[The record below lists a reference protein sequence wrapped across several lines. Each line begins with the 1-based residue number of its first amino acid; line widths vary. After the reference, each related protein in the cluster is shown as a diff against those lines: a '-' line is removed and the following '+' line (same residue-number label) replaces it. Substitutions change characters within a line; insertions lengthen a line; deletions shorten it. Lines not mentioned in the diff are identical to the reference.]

1 MKTAKI
7 ITLILLLS
15 CNLLFSISSE
25 ALYQKIAGTYGSLS
39 SFQAVIKQDNYFAQ
53 LNKSISYE
61 GNIYFTKG
69 KMVIRYNKPYF
80 QRLSVSGGMVELY
93 DSQSKTM
100 FRSKMRPEFGK
111 MNPVEILQLYWK
123 KSTVNIQQG
132 KGNQFNVFLKPF
144 DDPVIV
150 SISAIVNSDS
160 GIVQSLTWTN
170 RNNDK
175 VTYNFSSIK
184 TNAKIPASVWQY
196 TYPKDVQVVE
206 Q

>member
-53 LNKSISYE
+53 LDKSITYH

-69 KMVIRYNKPYF
+69 RMVIRYNKPYF

-132 KGNQFNVFLKPF
+132 KGNQVNVFLKPF

>member
-7 ITLILLLS
+7 ITLILLLC
-15 CNLLFSISSE
+15 CNFLFGISSE

-53 LNKSISYE
+53 LDKSISYN

-123 KSTVNIQQG
+123 KSTVNIQPG
-132 KGNQFNVFLKPF
+132 KGNQVNVFLKPF

-150 SISAIVNSDS
+150 SLSARVNSES

-175 VTYNFSSIK
+175 VTYNFSHIK
-184 TNAKIPASVWQY
+184 TNAKIPPSVWQY

>member
-7 ITLILLLS
+7 ITLILLLC
-15 CNLLFSISSE
+15 CNFLFGISSE
-25 ALYQKIAGTYGSLS
+25 ALYQKIAKTYGSLS

-53 LNKSISYE
+53 LDKSITYH

-69 KMVIRYNKPYF
+69 RMVIRYNKPYF
-80 QRLSVSGGMVELY
+80 QRLSVSGGIVELY
-93 DSQSKTM
+93 DSQSNTL

-132 KGNQFNVFLKPF
+132 KGNLVNVFLKPF

-150 SISAIVNSDS
+150 SISAVVNSES

>member
-7 ITLILLLS
+7 ITLILLLC
-15 CNLLFSISSE
+15 CNFLFGISSE
-25 ALYQKIAGTYGSLS
+25 ALYQKIAKTYGSLS

-53 LNKSISYE
+53 LDKSITYH

-69 KMVIRYNKPYF
+69 RMVIRFNKPYF
-80 QRLSVSGGMVELY
+80 QRLSVSGGIVELY
-93 DSQSKTM
+93 DSQSNTV

-132 KGNQFNVFLKPF
+132 KGNQVNVFLKPF

-150 SISAIVNSDS
+150 SISAVVNSES

-175 VTYNFSSIK
+175 VTYNFSHIK

>member
-7 ITLILLLS
+7 ITLILLLC
-15 CNLLFSISSE
+15 CNFLFGISSE
-25 ALYQKIAGTYGSLS
+25 ALYQKIAKTYGSLS

-53 LNKSISYE
+53 LDKSITYH

-69 KMVIRYNKPYF
+69 RMVIRYNKPYF
-80 QRLSVSGGMVELY
+80 QRLSVSGGIVELY
-93 DSQSKTM
+93 DSQSNTV

-132 KGNQFNVFLKPF
+132 KGNQVNVFLKPF

-150 SISAIVNSDS
+150 SISAVVNSES

>member
-132 KGNQFNVFLKPF
+132 KGNQVNVFLKPF

-150 SISAIVNSDS
+150 SISARVNSES

-175 VTYNFSSIK
+175 VTYNFSNIK

>member
-7 ITLILLLS
+7 ITLILLLC
-15 CNLLFSISSE
+15 CNFLFGISSE
-25 ALYQKIAGTYGSLS
+25 ALYQKIAKTYGSLS

-53 LNKSISYE
+53 LDKSITYH

-69 KMVIRYNKPYF
+69 RMVIRFNKPYF
-80 QRLSVSGGMVELY
+80 QRLSVSGGIVELY
-93 DSQSKTM
+93 DSQSNTL

-132 KGNQFNVFLKPF
+132 KGNLVNVFLKPF

-150 SISAIVNSDS
+150 SISAVVNSES

>member
-53 LNKSISYE
+53 LNKSISYN

-132 KGNQFNVFLKPF
+132 KGNQVNVFLKPF

-175 VTYNFSSIK
+175 VTYNFSHIK
-184 TNAKIPASVWQY
+184 TNAKIPPSVWQY

>member
-7 ITLILLLS
+7 ITLILLLC
-15 CNLLFSISSE
+15 CNFLFGISS
-25 ALYQKIAGTYGSLS
+25 AAVYQKIAKTYGSLS

-53 LNKSISYE
+53 LDKSITYH

-69 KMVIRYNKPYF
+69 RMVIRYNKPYF
-80 QRLSVSGGMVELY
+80 QRLSVSGGIVELY
-93 DSQSKTM
+93 DSQSNTV

-132 KGNQFNVFLKPF
+132 KGNQVNVFLKPF

-150 SISAIVNSDS
+150 SISAVVNSES

>member
-7 ITLILLLS
+7 ITLILLLC
-15 CNLLFSISSE
+15 CNFLFGISSE
-25 ALYQKIAGTYGSLS
+25 ALYQKIAKTYGSLS

-53 LNKSISYE
+53 LDKSITYH

-69 KMVIRYNKPYF
+69 RMVIRYNKPYF
-80 QRLSVSGGMVELY
+80 QRLSVSGGIVELY
-93 DSQSKTM
+93 DSQSNTV

-132 KGNQFNVFLKPF
+132 KGNLVNVFLKPF

-150 SISAIVNSDS
+150 SISAVVNSES

-175 VTYNFSSIK
+175 VTYNFSHIK
-184 TNAKIPASVWQY
+184 TNAKIPPSVWQY

>member
-132 KGNQFNVFLKPF
+132 KGNQVNVFLKPC

-175 VTYNFSSIK
+175 VTYNFSHIK
-184 TNAKIPASVWQY
+184 TNAKIPPSVWQY

>member
-7 ITLILLLS
+7 ITLILLLC
-15 CNLLFSISSE
+15 CNFLFGISSE
-25 ALYQKIAGTYGSLS
+25 ALYQKIAKTYGSLS

-53 LNKSISYE
+53 LDKSISYN

-69 KMVIRYNKPYF
+69 RMVIRYNKPYF
-80 QRLSVSGGMVELY
+80 QRLIVSGGIVELY
-93 DSQSKTM
+93 DSQSNTV

-132 KGNQFNVFLKPF
+132 KGNLVNVFLKPF

-150 SISAIVNSDS
+150 SISAVVNSES

-175 VTYNFSSIK
+175 VTYNFSHIK
-184 TNAKIPASVWQY
+184 TNAKIPPSVWQY

>member
-132 KGNQFNVFLKPF
+132 KGNQVNVFLKPF

-150 SISAIVNSDS
+150 SLSARVNSES

-175 VTYNFSSIK
+175 VTYNFSHIK
-184 TNAKIPASVWQY
+184 TNAKIPPSVWQY

>member
-7 ITLILLLS
+7 ITLILLLC
-15 CNLLFSISSE
+15 CNFLFGISSE

-80 QRLSVSGGMVELY
+80 QRLSVSGGIVELY
-93 DSQSKTM
+93 DSQSNTV

-132 KGNQFNVFLKPF
+132 KGNLVNVFLKPF

-150 SISAIVNSDS
+150 SISAVVNSES

>member
-53 LNKSISYE
+53 LDKSISYN

-69 KMVIRYNKPYF
+69 RMVIRYNKPYF

-132 KGNQFNVFLKPF
+132 KGNQVNVFLKPF

-150 SISAIVNSDS
+150 SLSARVNSES

-175 VTYNFSSIK
+175 VTYNFSHIK
-184 TNAKIPASVWQY
+184 TNAKIPPSVWQY

>member
-132 KGNQFNVFLKPF
+132 KGNQVNVFLKPF

-175 VTYNFSSIK
+175 VTYNFSHIK
-184 TNAKIPASVWQY
+184 TNAKIPPSVWQY
-196 TYPKDVQVVE
+196 TYPQDVQVVE

>member
-123 KSTVNIQQG
+123 KSTVNIQPG
-132 KGNQFNVFLKPF
+132 KGNQVNVFLKPF

-150 SISAIVNSDS
+150 SLSARVNSDS

-175 VTYNFSSIK
+175 VTYNFSHSK
-184 TNAKIPASVWQY
+184 TNAKIPPSVWQY

>member
-132 KGNQFNVFLKPF
+132 KGNQVNVFLKPF

-175 VTYNFSSIK
+175 VTYNFSHIK

>member
-7 ITLILLLS
+7 ITLILLLC
-15 CNLLFSISSE
+15 CNFLFGISSE
-25 ALYQKIAGTYGSLS
+25 ALYQKIAKTYGSLS

-53 LNKSISYE
+53 LDKSITYH

-69 KMVIRYNKPYF
+69 RMVIRFNKPYF
-80 QRLSVSGGMVELY
+80 QRLSVSGGIVELY
-93 DSQSKTM
+93 DSQSNTV

-132 KGNQFNVFLKPF
+132 KGNLVNVFLKPF

-150 SISAIVNSDS
+150 SISAVVNSES

-170 RNNDK
+170 RNSDK

>member
-7 ITLILLLS
+7 ITLILLLC
-15 CNLLFSISSE
+15 CNFLFGISSE
-25 ALYQKIAGTYGSLS
+25 ALYQKIAKTYGSLS

-53 LNKSISYE
+53 LDKSITYH

-69 KMVIRYNKPYF
+69 RMVIRYNKPYF
-80 QRLSVSGGMVELY
+80 QRLSVSGGIVELY
-93 DSQSKTM
+93 DSQSKTV

-132 KGNQFNVFLKPF
+132 KGNQVNVFLKPF

-175 VTYNFSSIK
+175 VTYNFSHIK
-184 TNAKIPASVWQY
+184 TNAKIPPSVWQY

>member
-39 SFQAVIKQDNYFAQ
+39 SFQAFIKQDNYFAQ
-53 LNKSISYE
+53 LNKSISYN

-132 KGNQFNVFLKPF
+132 KGNQVNVFLKPF

-175 VTYNFSSIK
+175 VTYNFSHIK

>member
-80 QRLSVSGGMVELY
+80 QRLSVSGGMVKLY
-93 DSQSKTM
+93 
-100 FRSKMRPEFGK
+100 
-111 MNPVEILQLYWK
+111 
-123 KSTVNIQQG
+123 QQARYA
-132 KGNQFNVFLKPF
+132 FF
-144 DDPVIV
+144 D
-150 SISAIVNSDS
+150 
-160 GIVQSLTWTN
+160 QSLDRTLFF
-170 RNNDK
+170 RK
-175 VTYNFSSIK
+175 CSPFL
-184 TNAKIPASVWQY
+184 
-196 TYPKDVQVVE
+196 
-206 Q
+206 

>member
-7 ITLILLLS
+7 ITLILLLC
-15 CNLLFSISSE
+15 CNFLFGISSE
-25 ALYQKIAGTYGSLS
+25 ALYQKIAKTYGSLS

-53 LNKSISYE
+53 LDKSITYH

-69 KMVIRYNKPYF
+69 RMVIRFNKPYF
-80 QRLSVSGGMVELY
+80 QRLSVSGGIVELY
-93 DSQSKTM
+93 DSQSNTL

-132 KGNQFNVFLKPF
+132 KGNLVNVFLKPF
-144 DDPVIV
+144 EDPVIV
-150 SISAIVNSDS
+150 SISAVVNSES

>member
-132 KGNQFNVFLKPF
+132 KGNQVNVFLKPF

-150 SISAIVNSDS
+150 SISARVNSES

-175 VTYNFSSIK
+175 VTYNFSHIK
-184 TNAKIPASVWQY
+184 TNAKIPPSVWQY

>member
-25 ALYQKIAGTYGSLS
+25 ALYQKIAKTYGSLS

-53 LNKSISYE
+53 LDKSITYH

-69 KMVIRYNKPYF
+69 RMVIRYNKPYF
-80 QRLSVSGGMVELY
+80 QRLSVSGGIVELY
-93 DSQSKTM
+93 DSQSNTV

-132 KGNQFNVFLKPF
+132 KGNLVNVFLKPF

-150 SISAIVNSDS
+150 SISAVVNSES

>member
-7 ITLILLLS
+7 ITLILLLC
-15 CNLLFSISSE
+15 CNFLFGISSE
-25 ALYQKIAGTYGSLS
+25 ALYQKIAKTYGSLS

-53 LNKSISYE
+53 LDKSITYH

-69 KMVIRYNKPYF
+69 RMVIRFNKPYF
-80 QRLSVSGGMVELY
+80 QRLSVSGGIVELY
-93 DSQSKTM
+93 DSQSNTV

-123 KSTVNIQQG
+123 KSTVNSQQG
-132 KGNQFNVFLKPF
+132 KGTLVNVFLKPF

-150 SISAIVNSDS
+150 SISAVVNSES

>member
-7 ITLILLLS
+7 INLILLLC
-15 CNLLFSISSE
+15 CNFLFGISSE
-25 ALYQKIAGTYGSLS
+25 ALYQKIAKTYGSLS

-53 LNKSISYE
+53 LDKSITYH

-69 KMVIRYNKPYF
+69 RMVIRYNKPYF
-80 QRLSVSGGMVELY
+80 QRLSVSGGIVELY
-93 DSQSKTM
+93 DSQSNTV

-132 KGNQFNVFLKPF
+132 KGNLVNVFLKPF

-150 SISAIVNSDS
+150 SISAVVNSES

-170 RNNDK
+170 RNSDK

>member
-7 ITLILLLS
+7 ITLILLLC
-15 CNLLFSISSE
+15 CNFLFGISSE
-25 ALYQKIAGTYGSLS
+25 ALYQKIAKTYGSLS

-53 LNKSISYE
+53 LDKSITYH

-69 KMVIRYNKPYF
+69 RMVICFNKPYF
-80 QRLSVSGGMVELY
+80 QRLSVSGGIVELY
-93 DSQSKTM
+93 DSQSNTL

-132 KGNQFNVFLKPF
+132 KGNLVNVFLKPF

-150 SISAIVNSDS
+150 SISAVVNSES

>member
-1 MKTAKI
+1 MKNAKM
-7 ITLILLLS
+7 ITLILLLC
-15 CNLLFSISSE
+15 CNLLLGISSE
-25 ALYQKIAGTYGSLS
+25 ALYQKIAKTYGSLS
-39 SFQAVIKQDNYFAQ
+39 SFQAVIKQDNYFAS
-53 LNKSISYE
+53 LEKSITYN

-69 KMVIRYNKPYF
+69 RMVIRYNKPYF
-80 QRLSVSGGMVELY
+80 QRLIVSGGIVDLY
-93 DSQSKTM
+93 DSQSNTV

-123 KSTVNIQQG
+123 KSTVTVQQG
-132 KGNQFNVFLKPF
+132 KGDLVNVSLKPF

-150 SISAIVNSDS
+150 SISASVNSAT
-160 GIVQSLTWTN
+160 GIVQSLTWSN

-175 VTYNFSSIK
+175 VTYNFSNIK
-184 TNAKIPASVWQY
+184 TNAKIPASIWQY

>member
-7 ITLILLLS
+7 ITLILLLC
-15 CNLLFSISSE
+15 CNFLFGISSE
-25 ALYQKIAGTYGSLS
+25 ALYQKIAKTYGSLS

-53 LNKSISYE
+53 LDKSITYH

-69 KMVIRYNKPYF
+69 RMVIRFNKPYF
-80 QRLSVSGGMVELY
+80 QRLSVSGGIVELY
-93 DSQSKTM
+93 DSQSNTV

-132 KGNQFNVFLKPF
+132 KGNQVNVFLKPF

-150 SISAIVNSDS
+150 SISAVVNSES

>member
-7 ITLILLLS
+7 ITLILLLC
-15 CNLLFSISSE
+15 CNFLFGISSE
-25 ALYQKIAGTYGSLS
+25 ALYQKIAKTYGSLS

-53 LNKSISYE
+53 LDKSITYH

-69 KMVIRYNKPYF
+69 RMVIRFNKPYF
-80 QRLSVSGGMVELY
+80 QRLSVSGGIIELY
-93 DSQSKTM
+93 DSQSNTL

-132 KGNQFNVFLKPF
+132 KGNLVNVFLKPF

-150 SISAIVNSDS
+150 SISAVVNSES
-160 GIVQSLTWTN
+160 GIVQSLPWTN

-175 VTYNFSSIK
+175 VTYNFSHIK
-184 TNAKIPASVWQY
+184 TNAKIPPSVWQY

>member
-7 ITLILLLS
+7 ITLILLLC
-15 CNLLFSISSE
+15 CNFLFGISSE
-25 ALYQKIAGTYGSLS
+25 ALYQKIAKTYGSLS

-53 LNKSISYE
+53 LDKSITYH

-69 KMVIRYNKPYF
+69 RMVIRFNKPYF
-80 QRLSVSGGMVELY
+80 QRLSVSGGIVELY
-93 DSQSKTM
+93 DSQSNTV

-132 KGNQFNVFLKPF
+132 KGNLVNVFLKPF

-150 SISAIVNSDS
+150 SISAVVNSES

-184 TNAKIPASVWQY
+184 TNAKIPDSVWQY

>member
-132 KGNQFNVFLKPF
+132 KGNQVNVFLKPF

-150 SISAIVNSDS
+150 SLSARVNSES

-175 VTYNFSSIK
+175 VTYNFSNIK

>member
-132 KGNQFNVFLKPF
+132 KGNQVNVFLKPF

>member
-53 LNKSISYE
+53 LNKSISYN

-132 KGNQFNVFLKPF
+132 KGNQVNVFLKPF

>member
-7 ITLILLLS
+7 ITLILLLC
-15 CNLLFSISSE
+15 CNFLFGISSE
-25 ALYQKIAGTYGSLS
+25 ALYQKIAKTYGSLS

-53 LNKSISYE
+53 LDKSITYH

-69 KMVIRYNKPYF
+69 RMVIRFNKPYF
-80 QRLSVSGGMVELY
+80 QRLSVSGGIVELY
-93 DSQSKTM
+93 DSQSNTV

-132 KGNQFNVFLKPF
+132 KGNLVNVFLKPF

-150 SISAIVNSDS
+150 SISAVVNSES